1 MLYIRGIQ
9 THDFFFFF
17 FIRIELSFREMTPHK
32 LMSAFLKEVNG
43 VLICTFAE
51 KLSEVLGISGIFWTA
66 F

>member
-1 MLYIRGIQ
+1 
-9 THDFFFFF
+9 
-17 FIRIELSFREMTPHK
+17 MTPHK